1 MINAVKKYVKR
12 TKLLNHYSYKLHK
25 YCSRSK
31 IPVLI
36 CAYNRSHF
44 VKKIIKQLN
53 KFNIKPIILDNNS
66 KEKNLLKFYKNK
78 KFKKKYYLLRLDEN
92 YGPYIIYKKFIL
104 NYLPNYFA
112 YSDPDIEIN
121 RNINK
126 QFLNILKNY
135 TDKYKIQKVGFEINV
150 ENVKNIKIRVGTRNK
165 NNKIISKL
173 VSLKKIMKKKTKDI
187 IQKNPIIYR
196 GRIDT
201 TFCIYNKKFLEKNK
215 LTALLIG
222 DNFSCKHLPWEKNYK
237 IPKNENKFY
246 IKTKIKDVSSTHF
259 F

>member
-1 MINAVKKYVKR
+1 MINKIKKYIIR
-12 TKLLNHYSYKLHK
+12 IKLLNKYSYKLRK
-25 YCSRSK
+25 YCSKSK

-66 KEKNLLKFYKNK
+66 KEKNLLKFYNNK
-78 KFKKKYYLLRLDEN
+78 KFQKKYYLLKLDQN

-121 RNINK
+121 RNINRH
-126 QFLNILKNY
+126 FLNILKNY
-135 TDKYKIQKVGFEINV
+135 TDKYKIQKVGFDINV
-150 ENVKNIKIRVGTRNK
+150 KNVKNIKIRIGTRNR

-173 VSLKKIMKKKTKDI
+173 VSLKKIMKKKSKDI
-187 IQKNPIIYR
+187 IQKNPTIHK

-201 TFCIYNKKFLEKNK
+201 TFCVYNKKFLEKDR
-215 LTALLIG
+215 LTALQIG

-246 IKTKIKDVSSTHF
+246 IKTKIKDVSSTDF
-259 F
+259 